1 MTDDANGGFR
11 TKPAS
16 RRRFLRGAV
25 ATGAVGAVGG
35 LGGLA
40 AGQDDATRYELGG
53 RIQGW
58 QGRAPASIESET
70 NPTLTLRPGTEY
82 EVVWENLDGAPHNF
96 TITDADGDDVAST
109 ETMSNQGETR
119 TLSFTAS
126 EEMDRYVC
134 TVHPSTMVGDIQ
146 AGGGA
151 TQTTQTTQQAAYNCQ
166 DATWDSYWYSLY
178 NMNTTI
184 AVSGVGVL
192 FPHNEQQQQM
202 FEQRLR
208 GILQNA
214 DVDRPPIRNPNLN
227 MAPFTEGDP
236 QFTQQPVAPFSA
248 DVERIHADTMAW
260 DESEMSG
267 VVSPASVAWTHLK
280 GVTWAKNFQA
290 HFDKLP
296 GGMAPKFRTQL
307 LATVAQIAI
316 NATLIEGGPDGNG
329 ALTRGDDTLELVSGF
344 NPNTGE
350 VVDAT
355 ARPMQHAAMLWFLSD
370 MTSLAKGGW
379 YGYVNPEPLI
389 PAEKIQRLTDGMAK
403 TTFEAFP
410 PEAVLEMGSVRDLG
424 VMLGAVGWYGTH
436 AGSEELRN
444 RATEYAEGL
453 ASAVEERLRDGG
465 ALSVES
471 GNRAAAQGAVGQ
483 GLLWASQIPGVDREE
498 MARPVLTYLLE
509 DLWDEGAG
517 TFADGTGDGTY
528 TVTARDAG
536 DITGGVNAAD
546 AVLGIGGAREK
557 YASYFNQTFNRGR
570 LQRAERPQSRS
581 EDAEYALPLPQDAGG
596 EFGQAAVYNTE
607 VTYDT
612 DADEWSVSNDRFTT
626 AQALYL
632 ANQDIWIA
640 QWAGDFFEGRG
651 VPGTNDEPPESG
663 SETTTGAGGTT
674 TAE

>member
-1 MTDDANGGFR
+1 M
-11 TKPAS
+11 
-16 RRRFLRGAV
+16 
-25 ATGAVGAVGG
+25 GAVGG